1 MQCVQCWNEIKREDI
16 RCSTCNEIFCSQK
29 CLDEHVKDVAES
41 LAQGQSDAEYYEQQM
56 DFQDEYREAN
66 EPFRYWE
73 KI

>member
-1 MQCVQCWNEIKREDI
+1 MQCVQCWNEIKKCDI
-16 RCSTCNEIFCSQK
+16 KCPTCNEIFCSQS
-29 CLDEHVKDVAES
+29 CLDEHTKDVQFKNEM
-41 LAQGQSDAEYYEQQM
+41 M